1 MHYQVLGGVGA
12 NNGCMTAQALHIRFN
27 LRHDTAHQR
36 QLGVL
41 WELKFVEKLQETD
54 PVFVQLHYTTSESL
68 DLELNEHTG
77 KDTKFFALTI
87 IIMMIYSTFV
97 SAGGN
102 WVSTRVLLAQAG
114 LIAALLAILAS
125 FGLLSMCGMKF
136 VDICGV
142 MPFLVLGT
150 SWSCRVLQN

>member
-1 MHYQVLGGVGA
+1 MRI
-12 NNGCMTAQALHIRFN
+12 TFN
-27 LRHDTAHQR
+27 LRHDTDHQR
-36 QLGVL
+36 QLGLL
-41 WELKFVEKLQETD
+41 WELKFLDKLKRTEA
-54 PVFVQLHYTTSESL
+54 VNMKLHYSSSESL

-87 IIMMIYSTFV
+87 IIMIVYSTFV

-142 MPFLVLGT
+142 MPFLVLGQFC
-150 SWSCRVLQN
+150 S

>member
-1 MHYQVLGGVGA
+1 MRV
-12 NNGCMTAQALHIRFN
+12 RFN
-27 LRHDTAHQR
+27 LRHDTEHQR
-36 QLGVL
+36 QLGLL
-41 WELKFVEKLQETD
+41 WELKFLERLGKAE
-54 PVFVQLHYTTSESL
+54 PVNMQLFYSSSESL

-87 IIMMIYSTFV
+87 IIMIIYSTFV

-114 LIAALLAILAS
+114 LLAALLAILAS

-142 MPFLVLGT
+142 MPFLVLGDYLYH
-150 SWSCRVLQN
+150 SNVWVVLYTIVAYL